1 MRETRNR
8 KVVPMRRLRSI
19 NFGAGAFIIIF
30 IYLVVCCIM
39 YFNKPRI
46 SIYEVEEKKLSDE
59 YSCTGIVLRDETLIN
74 TESSGY
80 LNYYYAEGSK
90 IGKNEVV
97 YTVDETGE
105 LYNLLRT
112 SNEKM
117 SLSKSERALL
127 WDNISEFRNGYDSS
141 EYSTVSDFT
150 YNVENTVLELSSS
163 TMSHNIDN
171 ILKENNISGS
181 YRKISSDRSGIIAYT
196 QDGYEGKKAKDITTE
211 DFHGN
216 DYEKKMLRS
225 QDKVEVGEPAY
236 KMVTGE
242 DWTLVIE
249 LTENLYQQLETR
261 RKEDKKKKQE
271 YSYLNISFSKEG
283 IELKKPYTLS
293 KGNKGYFAIIEMSD
307 YIVHFLDD
315 RFVNVD
321 ISLDSMEGLKIPTT
335 SIVKKECFVVPEEYF
350 TKGGD
355 GEKTGLIKES
365 YDKSGEVS
373 YKFVECSGYTVDE
386 DGMVYIDQS
395 LFSKGEWIRNETNQE
410 RYQIAKTGK
419 LEGVYNVNLGYIVFD
434 YIEVLYWN
442 EEYCIVKPNTENGL
456 SNYDHIVVDSAT
468 VNEDDMLNKYKGE

>member
-1 MRETRNR
+1 M
-8 KVVPMRRLRSI
+8 
-19 NFGAGAFIIIF
+19 
-30 IYLVVCCIM
+30 
-39 YFNKPRI
+39 
-46 SIYEVEEKKLSDE
+46 YEVEEKKLSDE

-80 LNYYYAEGSK
+80 LNYYYPEGSK

-112 SNEKM
+112 SNSKM
-117 SLSKSERALL
+117 SLSKSDRALL
-127 WDNISEFRNGYDSS
+127 WDNISEFRNCYNPS
-141 EYSTVSDFT
+141 EYNTVSDFA
-150 YNVENTVLELSSS
+150 YGVENAVLELSSS
-163 TMSHNIDN
+163 NMSHNIEN
-171 ILKENNISGS
+171 ILKENNISGA
-181 YRKISSDRSGIIAYT
+181 YRKVTSDRSGIIAYT
-196 QDGYEGKKAKDITTE
+196 QDGYEGKKARDITAE

-216 DYEKKMLRS
+216 DYEKKMLRTS
-225 QDKVEVGEPAY
+225 DKLEAGEPAY

-249 LTENLYQQLETR
+249 LTENLYHELEKR
-261 RKEDKKKKQE
+261 RTEDKKKKQE

-283 IELKKPYTLS
+283 ITLKKAYTLS
-293 KGNKGYFAIIEMSD
+293 KEKDGYFAIIEMSD
-307 YIVHFLDD
+307 YIIHFLDN

-335 SIVKKECFVVPEEYF
+335 SIVQKECFVVPEEYF
-350 TKGGD
+350 TEGGD

-386 DGMVYIDQS
+386 DGMAYVDKA
-395 LFSKGEWIRNETNQE
+395 LFSKGEWIRNESNQE
-410 RYQIAKTGK
+410 RFQIAKTGK
-419 LEGVYNVNLGYIVFD
+419 IEGVYNVNLGYIVFD
-434 YIEVLYWN
+434 YIEVLYRN

-456 SNYDHIVVDSAT
+456 SNYDHIVVDATT

>member
-1 MRETRNR
+1 
-8 KVVPMRRLRSI
+8 
-19 NFGAGAFIIIF
+19 
-30 IYLVVCCIM
+30 
-39 YFNKPRI
+39 
-46 SIYEVEEKKLSDE
+46 
-59 YSCTGIVLRDETLIN
+59 
-74 TESSGY
+74 
-80 LNYYYAEGSK
+80 
-90 IGKNEVV
+90 
-97 YTVDETGE
+97 
-105 LYNLLRT
+105 
-112 SNEKM
+112 
-117 SLSKSERALL
+117 
-127 WDNISEFRNGYDSS
+127 
-141 EYSTVSDFT
+141 
-150 YNVENTVLELSSS
+150 
-163 TMSHNIDN
+163 
-171 ILKENNISGS
+171 
-181 YRKISSDRSGIIAYT
+181 
-196 QDGYEGKKAKDITTE
+196 
-211 DFHGN
+211 
-216 DYEKKMLRS
+216 
-225 QDKVEVGEPAY
+225 
-236 KMVTGE
+236 
-242 DWTLVIE
+242 
-249 LTENLYQQLETR
+249 
-261 RKEDKKKKQE
+261 
-271 YSYLNISFSKEG
+271 
-283 IELKKPYTLS
+283 
-293 KGNKGYFAIIEMSD
+293 MSD